1 MLGDTMIKYTNGW
14 DIAKKIKPECF
25 QENLP
30 KSNYPMYGWL
40 HETFNSSETKKKYNS
55 RCDNW
60 FAKTIID
67 LGTELK
73 SEKSDVS
80 YNESR

>member
-1 MLGDTMIKYTNGW
+1 MIKYTNGW

-40 HETFNSSETKKKYNS
+40 HETFNSSETKKN
-55 RCDNW
+55 
-60 FAKTIID
+60 IIHVVTTD
-67 LGTELK
+67 LQKPLLI
-73 SEKSDVS
+73 
-80 YNESR
+80 